1 MNGLGIFPTM
11 IDLKEYQSKNEWT
24 SIKKLSAEN
33 MLQRMKQRGK
43 VDLKSADREE
53 NDENQSVSETIQRKK
68 PERSAFV
75 TSQGNFAG
83 GGSDL
88 VLNALAAYLRYLE
101 GTSRD
106 DYQE

>member
-1 MNGLGIFPTM
+1 MV
-11 IDLKEYQSKNEWT
+11 DLKEYMDDVSYAGNMKEWI
-24 SIKKLSAEN
+24 SIKKMSAEN
-33 MLQRMKQRGK
+33 MLQRKKQRGK
-43 VDLKSADREE
+43 LDLKSAEGEE
-53 NDENQSVSETIQRKK
+53 DDEKYSVSETTQRKK

-75 TSQGNFAG
+75 TTQGNFAG

-101 GTSRD
+101 GTTRD

>member
-1 MNGLGIFPTM
+1 MDDVSCAGNI
-11 IDLKEYQSKNEWT
+11 KNEWT
-24 SIKKLSAEN
+24 SIKTLSGEK
-33 MLQRMKQRGK
+33 MLQRKKQRGK
-43 VDLKSADREE
+43 LDSKSAEGEE
-53 NDENQSVSETIQRKK
+53 DDEKYFNSETTQRKK
-68 PERSAFV
+68 PQRSAFV

-106 DYQE
+106 EYQE